1 MLQWLKPD
9 FCWRFD
15 VATEAA
21 NHKDYLRDG
30 VWPVGSENANF
41 VKMEWLARWMCL
53 GGLSVKMRLEK
64 DSLGQLEVPG
74 DAYFGIQTQRAIDN
88 YLVSGILANPLL
100 IRAIGMVKKAAAIT
114 NRELHALDSDRAK
127 AIVGAANEVIAGKWN
142 DQFVVDVY
150 QAGAGVSFHMNAN
163 EVIANRAIELLGGKR
178 GDYRLC
184 HPNDHVNCSQST
196 NDVFPT
202 AMRLAAIFL
211 FDQALDSLKKLEKSF
226 SRKAKSFDRV
236 LKSGR
241 THLMDAAPILLG
253 QEFAAHATA
262 MRRCGVLLA
271 QAQEL
276 LREVGLGGSAVGT
289 GVNTHPRFQR
299 LVVKHLSSIS
309 DANLR
314 PTDDLRYAMQSNLA
328 MSVASSALRNLALEL
343 IRVSN
348 DLRLLSSGPNTG
360 LAEIGLPALQ
370 PGSSIMPGKINPVM
384 AELTA
389 MVGFQVFGADA
400 ATAMAV
406 QAGQLELNVMMP
418 AMAWNVLHAGEILK
432 NTMRLLA
439 TKCVDGIVANEER
452 CRHYANATISI
463 AAALNPYIGYAAA
476 TEIAKESIR
485 TSRSVTEIA
494 LERNLL
500 DEAALRKILDP
511 ERMTAPTVPLGTVAR
526 KKKVRKSNAKK
537 RA

>member
-21 NHKDYLRDG
+21 NYKDYLRDG
-30 VWPVGSENANF
+30 LWPVGSENANF
-41 VKMEWLARWMCL
+41 VKMEWFARWMWL

-88 YLVSGILANPLL
+88 YPVSGIRANPLL

-211 FDQALDSLKKLEKSF
+211 FDQALNSLKDLEKSF
-226 SRKAKSFDRV
+226 SRKAKSFDLV

-253 QEFAAHATA
+253 QEFAAYATA

-276 LREVGLGGSAVGT
+276 LREVGLGGS
-289 GVNTHPRFQR
+289 
-299 LVVKHLSSIS
+299 
-309 DANLR
+309 
-314 PTDDLRYAMQSNLA
+314 
-328 MSVASSALRNLALEL
+328 
-343 IRVSN
+343 
-348 DLRLLSSGPNTG
+348 
-360 LAEIGLPALQ
+360 
-370 PGSSIMPGKINPVM
+370 
-384 AELTA
+384 
-389 MVGFQVFGADA
+389 
-400 ATAMAV
+400 
-406 QAGQLELNVMMP
+406 
-418 AMAWNVLHAGEILK
+418 
-432 NTMRLLA
+432 
-439 TKCVDGIVANEER
+439 
-452 CRHYANATISI
+452 
-463 AAALNPYIGYAAA
+463 
-476 TEIAKESIR
+476 
-485 TSRSVTEIA
+485 
-494 LERNLL
+494 
-500 DEAALRKILDP
+500 
-511 ERMTAPTVPLGTVAR
+511 
-526 KKKVRKSNAKK
+526 
-537 RA
+537 